1 MRVVRSRRGTES
13 TARACYRLITCKRH
27 PRGVTTRARCAGDGN
42 PDDTAGFGHGGVAS
56 IPCGNGWFPR
66 PFLMERGIVFKTCHR
81 ERTIG
86 RPSPKYLVV
95 ADAACA
101 AIPSQ
106 MLPAGSNSEAR
117 ETRRQMPAS
126 LATSKLPTPS
136 PTPALRPAKPR
147 HSKPAGLATSKSK
160 APERGPNVQ
169 STPTTKA
176 SRIGVPNGR
185 RFSAMRREFQPRAC
199 IAARSFLLA
208 G

>member
-1 MRVVRSRRGTES
+1 VVRSRRGKES
-13 TARACYRLITCKRH
+13 PARACYRVITCKRH
-27 PRGVTTRARCAGDGN
+27 PRGVTTCARCARDGN
-42 PDDTAGFGHGGVAS
+42 PEDTAGFGHGGAAS
-56 IPCGNGWFPR
+56 IPSENFWFPH
-66 PFLMERGIVFKTCHR
+66 PFLMERGIVFSTCHR

-101 AIPSQ
+101 AISSQ
-106 MLPAGSNSEAR
+106 MLPAGSNSGAR
-117 ETRRQMPAS
+117 VTRHRVPAS

-136 PTPALRPAKPR
+136 PTPALRPAKPER
-147 HSKPAGLATSKSK
+147 TRSTSLATSKPE

-176 SRIGVPNGR
+176 SRIGIPNR
-185 RFSAMRREFQPRAC
+185 HRVSAMRREFQSRAC